1 MRLRKGSWLW
11 IPALAPL
18 GRNDRVLAKLPRP
31 GERRI
36 VRAGVSAFTLNGAE
50 NSSNSR
56 LAGPV
61 DGRPVR
67 LAKPKRRLLE
77 RRRLHGFDE
86 LFSFPNTRDR
96 AAGRRVNA
104 GPRGAAVQT
113 GARVQGG
120 PVLTNSA

>member
-1 MRLRKGSWLW
+1 M
-11 IPALAPL
+11 PQ
-18 GRNDRVLAKLPRP
+18 PRE
-31 GERRI
+31 GRI
-36 VRAGVSAFTLNGAE
+36 VRAWVSDFTLKRAA
-50 NSSNSR
+50 NSSKPR
-56 LAGPV
+56 GAGPI

-77 RRRLHGFDE
+77 RRRPHGFDE
-86 LFSFPNTRDR
+86 LFSFPNSRDR